1 MPDPELLDP
10 KNLAKLSSL
19 QLRLQSV
26 VEGTLSGLHS
36 SPHHGSSIEFAEHK
50 EYSHGDDI
58 RHLDW
63 KALAKFDRHY
73 IKRFDD
79 ETDLKAYFLMDCSG
93 SMEYGQPL
101 TKLEYGSILVAS
113 LAYLLIRQGD
123 HPGLLTFGDEVR
135 SYLPPRARSS
145 YLSEVVGTLERV
157 TAEGGTNIA
166 RAIQHL
172 TEVIAG
178 RSLVVLVSDLFD
190 TGEDA
195 LRLLRHLRAR
205 RHHVVLLHLLH
216 AEEIQL
222 PFSEVTLFSSME
234 DEREILVDPDG
245 IRKAYLAEMGA
256 FLRRTRESCLA
267 GEVEYHQVTTSETL
281 DSVLVRFLAAPGRG
295 RNR

>member
-1 MPDPELLDP
+1 MPELLDP
-10 KNLAKLSSL
+10 KTLARMASL
-19 QLRLQSV
+19 QLRVQSV

-50 EYSHGDDI
+50 EYSPGDDI

-73 IKRFDD
+73 VKRFED
-79 ETDLKAYFLMDCSG
+79 ETELKAYFMLDCSG
-93 SMEYGQPL
+93 SMEYGAPL

-145 YLSEVVGTLERV
+145 YLSEVVGTLEQV
-157 TAEGGTNIA
+157 TAGGATNLA
-166 RAIQHL
+166 QAIQHL

-178 RSLVVLVSDLFD
+178 RSLVVLASDMFD

-216 AEEIQL
+216 PDEIEL
-222 PFSEVTLFSSME
+222 PFSEVTLFASME
-234 DEREILVDPDG
+234 DEREILVDPGG
-245 IRKAYLAEMGA
+245 IRRAYLAEMGA
-256 FLRRTRESCLA
+256 FLQRTRDACLA
-267 GEVEYHQVTTSETL
+267 GEVEYHQVTTSEPL
-281 DSVLVRFLAAPGRG
+281 DQVLVRFLADPGRG
-295 RNR
+295 RRR

>member
-1 MPDPELLDP
+1 MPELLDP
-10 KNLAKLSSL
+10 KTLARLSSL
-19 QLRLQSV
+19 QLRVQSV
-26 VEGTLSGLHS
+26 VEGTLSGLHA

-50 EYSHGDDI
+50 EYAHGDDI

-73 IKRFDD
+73 IKRFED
-79 ETDLKAYFLMDCSG
+79 ETELKAYFLVDCSG

-101 TKLEYGSILVAS
+101 SKLEYGSVLTAS

-123 HPGLLTFGDEVR
+123 QPGLLTFAEEVR
-135 SYLPPRARSS
+135 SYLPPRARSI

-157 TAEGGTNIA
+157 TPGGATNLT

-178 RSLVVLVSDLFD
+178 RSLVVLLSDMFD

-216 AEEIQL
+216 PDEVEL

-234 DEREILVDPDG
+234 DDREVLVDPGG
-245 IRKAYLAEMGA
+245 IRKAYMTEMSA

-267 GEVEYHQVTTSETL
+267 GEVEYHQVITSEPL
-281 DSVLVRFLAAPGRG
+281 DAVLVRFMADPGRG
-295 RNR
+295 RGR

>member
-1 MPDPELLDP
+1 MSELLDP
-10 KNLAKLSSL
+10 KTLARLASL
-19 QLRLQSV
+19 QLRVQSV

-79 ETDLKAYFLMDCSG
+79 ETELKAYFLMDCSG
-93 SMEYGQPL
+93 SMEYGEPL
-101 TKLEYGSILVAS
+101 TKLEYGSVLVAS

-123 HPGLLTFGDEVR
+123 QPGLLTFGDEVR

-157 TAEGGTNIA
+157 TAGGGTNLA
-166 RAIQHL
+166 KAIQHL

-178 RSLVVLVSDLFD
+178 RSLVVLASDMFD

-216 AEEIQL
+216 PDEIQL

-234 DEREILVDPDG
+234 DEREILVDPGG

-256 FLRRTRESCLA
+256 FLRRTRETCLA
-267 GEVEYHQVTTSETL
+267 GEVEYHQVTTSEAV
-281 DSVLVRFLAAPGRG
+281 DSVLVRFLADPGRG
-295 RNR
+295 RSR

>member
-1 MPDPELLDP
+1 MPELLDP
-10 KNLAKLSSL
+10 KTLARMASL
-19 QLRLQSV
+19 QLRVQSV

-36 SPHHGSSIEFAEHK
+36 SPHHGSSNEFAEHK
-50 EYSHGDDI
+50 EYSPGDDI

-73 IKRFDD
+73 VKRFED
-79 ETDLKAYFLMDCSG
+79 ETELKAYFMLDCSG
-93 SMEYGQPL
+93 SMEYGAPL

-145 YLSEVVGTLERV
+145 YLSEVVGTLEQV
-157 TAEGGTNIA
+157 TAGGATNLA
-166 RAIQHL
+166 QAIQHL

-178 RSLVVLVSDLFD
+178 RSLVVLASDMFD

-216 AEEIQL
+216 PDEIEL
-222 PFSEVTLFSSME
+222 PFSEVTLFASME
-234 DEREILVDPDG
+234 DEREILVDPGG
-245 IRKAYLAEMGA
+245 IRRAYLAEMGA
-256 FLRRTRESCLA
+256 FLQRTRDACLA
-267 GEVEYHQVTTSETL
+267 GEVEYHQVTTSEPL
-281 DSVLVRFLAAPGRG
+281 DQVLVRFLADPGRG
-295 RNR
+295 RRR